1 MAAAGLSLVGAEHLY
16 LDSHSSNACAPP
28 ASDFPLCPHM
38 DPLSVTASI
47 VGILAAAGKVG
58 ELLHGAISTAKDAPR
73 VLISLACEV
82 QEVRAA
88 VFSLKL
94 LLADL
99 SSTQTHRAALIQI
112 DQLIV
117 TLADT
122 VLTFSEL
129 ETAITPFVASQ
140 GAIVSLRAKFKWLWT
155 EDSCNKIVDRLQ
167 RHKSTL
173 SLMLN
178 ILQW

>member
-1 MAAAGLSLVGAEHLY
+1 ML
-16 LDSHSSNACAPP
+16 PIP
-28 ASDFPLCPHM
+28 AYVPTFCSHM

-73 VLISLACEV
+73 VLVSLACEV

-88 VFSLKL
+88 LFSLQT

-99 SSTQTHRAALIQI
+99 SSTQSHRAALIQI

-117 TLADT
+117 TLTDS

-129 ETAITPFVASQ
+129 ETAIAPFVTLQ
-140 GAIVSLRAKFKWLWT
+140 GAKVPFRARLKWLWA
-155 EDSCNKIVDRLQ
+155 EDSCSKIVDRLQ
-167 RHKSTL
+167 RHKSTI

>member
-1 MAAAGLSLVGAEHLY
+1 
-16 LDSHSSNACAPP
+16 
-28 ASDFPLCPHM
+28 M
-38 DPLSVTASI
+38 DPLSITASI
-47 VGILAAAGKVG
+47 VGILAAASKVG
-58 ELLHGAISTAKDAPR
+58 ELLKATISTAKDAPR
-73 VLISLACEV
+73 VLVALASEV
-82 QEVRAA
+82 QQVRAA
-88 VFSLKL
+88 LSSLQT

-99 SSTQTHRAALIQI
+99 SSTQSHRAALIQI

-117 TLADT
+117 TLTDS

-129 ETAITPFVASQ
+129 ETAIAPFVALQS
-140 GAIVSLRAKFKWLWT
+140 AKVPLKARLKWLWA

-167 RHKSTL
+167 RQKATI